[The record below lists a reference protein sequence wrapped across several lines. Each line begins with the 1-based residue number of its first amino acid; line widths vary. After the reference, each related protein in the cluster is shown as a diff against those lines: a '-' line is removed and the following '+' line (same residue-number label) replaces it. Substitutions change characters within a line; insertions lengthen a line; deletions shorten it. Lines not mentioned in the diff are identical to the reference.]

1 MSAEQNELKRRPFGL
16 YFIISLQLI
25 LAFLLTLALL
35 GEETIASY
43 MKAVIRNPIFY
54 TWFGWV
60 LMGFFLLAVIG
71 LLLMKRWGWIITM
84 IMTGIGLT
92 FSIWSYFDGNPGYI
106 PMLIYIVIVFYLNQ
120 REVQSPFL
128 NRVNSEGAR

>member
-1 MSAEQNELKRRPFGL
+1 MSAEQHEEKRRPFGL

-43 MKAVIRNPIFY
+43 LKVVIRNPIFY

-60 LMGFFLLAVIG
+60 LIGFFLLAVIG
-71 LLLMKRWGWIITM
+71 LLLLKRWGWIITM

-92 FSIWSYFDGNPGYI
+92 FTIWSYFDGNPRYI
-106 PMLIYIVIVFYLNQ
+106 PMLINIVIVFYLNQ
-120 REVQSPFL
+120 RDVQSPFL
-128 NRVNSEGAR
+128 NRANSEGAR